1 MFKGSCTV
9 KLWLCRDHSFSRL
22 RLGQEAEQGAR
33 RLATGT
39 PQLSRVG
46 SRWESKRRMSA
57 ESPESQAS
65 SERKTVKTRTGNTE
79 MQMIV
84 FLRLSIQFGTYIIFQ
99 SLSIK

>member
-1 MFKGSCTV
+1 
-9 KLWLCRDHSFSRL
+9 
-22 RLGQEAEQGAR
+22 
-33 RLATGT
+33 
-39 PQLSRVG
+39 
-46 SRWESKRRMSA
+46 MSA

-65 SERKTVKTRTGNTE
+65 LERKTVKTRTGNTE